1 MSLPSNFHKVSS
13 PEHFQ
18 TLLSE
23 DLGRVSLINFWASWA
38 EPCKQMNEVVLE
50 LANKYPKILVLDV
63 RFAPATCWKVQYYC

>member
-23 DLGRVSLINFWASWA
+23 DLRRVSLINFWASWA
-38 EPCKQMNEVVLE
+38 KPCEQMNKVVLE
-50 LANKYPKILVLDV
+50 LANKYPTILVLDV
-63 RFAPATCWKVQYYC
+63 GFVPAACWKVQYCC